1 MKFVQHLKTL
11 DNSRFFLLFN
21 FLHETEAS
29 IIFRTA
35 CRCCRMSF
43 PHFKHVDRV
52 IVVSQ
57 PALTREVKL
66 TFLTLIQEYSPL
78 TGLNGQVDA
87 DFGHVLLDRLTD
99 LHVGLRVIRQIS
111 DVDRV
116 LDDSMPLSSNS

>member
-1 MKFVQHLKTL
+1 MKQKL
-11 DNSRFFLLFN
+11 RLFSE
-21 FLHETEAS
+21 LHVVVAG
-29 IIFRTA
+29 
-35 CRCCRMSF
+35 CRF

-66 TFLTLIQEYSPL
+66 AFLTLIQEYSPL

-99 LHVGLRVIRQIS
+99 LHVALGVIRQIS
-111 DVDRV
+111 DVDWGTG
-116 LDDSMPLSSNS
+116 